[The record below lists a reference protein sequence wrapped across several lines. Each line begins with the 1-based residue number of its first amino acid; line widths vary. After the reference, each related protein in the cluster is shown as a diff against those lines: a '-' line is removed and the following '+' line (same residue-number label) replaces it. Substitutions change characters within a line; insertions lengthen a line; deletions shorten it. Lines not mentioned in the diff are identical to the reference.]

1 MAQLKCTECGQ
12 IFDGNLNE
20 CPNCGCP
27 SNECIPSDD
36 SVDEINGG
44 SNSKESKLKTYHN
57 NGNSHDDSANKPLCN
72 GVKCVAAVLFTG
84 FLCLRV

>member
-1 MAQLKCTECGQ
+1 MEKLKCKDCGQ
-12 IFDGNLNE
+12 VFDSNLNE

-57 NGNSHDDSANKPLCN
+57 KGNSHDDSTR
-72 GVKCVAAVLFTG
+72 GS
-84 FLCLRV
+84 LR